1 MTLGGGGRGGEGKG
15 GGERERGRGRGR
27 GREEEREGEGER
39 GGHTINLHIYK
50 YIYLATEETL
60 TFESTNLSL
69 EPCFGSSTA
78 RKEGE
83 RRERVEREE
92 VWWSGGEEVRGEN
105 SQGISCKR
113 QEEIQG
119 Q

>member
-1 MTLGGGGRGGEGKG
+1 MTLGGEGGKEGGGE
-15 GGERERGRGRGR
+15 GEREREGER
-27 GREEEREGEGER
+27 REGEGEGGREGEGER
-39 GGHTINLHIYK
+39 EDTQSIC
-50 YIYLATEETL
+50 IYLATEETL

-83 RRERVEREE
+83 RRERVEREK